1 MNILTIRE
9 TLKAGSPHSAE
20 RQLAQIAHDQGD
32 ETLALLVADLTPGEV
47 ASFLE
52 EGDYSKPSEVTQF
65 LTEEQFMEALARFGA
80 KWGKLGKSDGRELL
94 LRLKEDVA
102 TFILPTLLHRE
113 DRVLIKAMLEDTLGE
128 DIIVALPLY
137 ETGYLEFLREFDSGM
152 AQKGTW
158 QELYAVIQE
167 MEPKTFNALRKHVYE
182 LSDHPSGDDEDEEDD
197 SNVQTEGVKF
207 LRRTLQ
213 RLSDQ
218 AAKHAEKS
226 SDVEEAEDVFRGI

>member
-9 TLKAGSPHSAE
+9 TLKAGSASNAE

-32 ETLALLVADLTPGEV
+32 DTLALLVKDLTPGEV
-47 ASFLE
+47 ATFLE

-65 LTEEQFMEALARFGA
+65 LTTEQFMEALARFGA
-80 KWGKLGKSDGRELL
+80 KWGKISKSDGRELL

-113 DRVLIKAMLEDTLGE
+113 DRDFIKALLEDTLGE

-137 ETGYLEFLREFDSGM
+137 ETGYLETLREFDSSM
-152 AQKGTW
+152 VQKGTW
-158 QELYAVIQE
+158 QELYGIIQE
-167 MEPKTFNALRKHVYE
+167 MDPKTFRALRKHVYE
-182 LSDHPSGDDEDEEDD
+182 LSDNPSADDDEEDEEADL
-197 SNVQTEGVKF
+197 NTEGVKF

-218 AAKHAEKS
+218 AAKHAETS
-226 SDVEEAEDVFRGI
+226 PEAEAEEDVFRGI

>member
-1 MNILTIRE
+1 MNILTVRE
-9 TLKAGSPHSAE
+9 TLKAGSPHNAE

-32 ETLALLVADLTPGEV
+32 DAIALLVADLTPGEV

-65 LTEEQFMEALARFGA
+65 LTQEQFMEALARFGA
-80 KWGKLGKSDGRELL
+80 KWGKIGKSDGRELL
-94 LRLKEDVA
+94 LRLKEEVA

-113 DRVLIKAMLEDTLGE
+113 DRTFIKAMLEDTLGE

-167 MEPKTFNALRKHVYE
+167 MEPRTFAALRKHVYE
-182 LSDHPSGDDEDEEDD
+182 LSDDRSKDEDEEDEAD
-197 SNVQTEGVKF
+197 HKSEGVKF

-218 AAKHAEKS
+218 AAKHAEMS
-226 SDVEEAEDVFRGI
+226 GDVEEAEDVFRGI

>member
-1 MNILTIRE
+1 M
-9 TLKAGSPHSAE
+9 
-20 RQLAQIAHDQGD
+20 
-32 ETLALLVADLTPGEV
+32 LVADLTPGEV

-65 LTEEQFMEALARFGA
+65 LTTEQFMEALARFGA
-80 KWGKLGKSDGRELL
+80 KWGKISKNDGRELL

-113 DRVLIKAMLEDTLGE
+113 DHLCIKALRDDTLGE

-167 MEPKTFNALRKHVYE
+167 MEPKTFNSLRKHVYE
-182 LSDHPSGDDEDEEDD
+182 LSDHQADEDEEQEGTEDLK
-197 SNVQTEGVKF
+197 TEGVKF

-218 AAKHAEKS
+218 ASKHAES
-226 SDVEEAEDVFRGI
+226 SSEVEETEDVFRGI